1 SAARDQVDRMRP
13 LYPNIGNIYQFES
26 SSDSFSK
33 NVGLRLYTPS
43 NFKIRRIGI
52 DGFVQ
57 YVLGWAYNNASA
69 QNQYNWRSEWSLS
82 SFDSRSRL
90 TSNLN
95 IKLPKD
101 IAMSF
106 LITARSGRPYS
117 LTTGQDNNGDQTTN
131 DRPPGV
137 PRNSLTGP
145 GFYNVNANLTK
156 LFPLHKRESRQNASS
171 RPAGGINPATPQIFG
186 SPVGPIGIPQGSSA
200 SNRPGPKL
208 EFTVS
213 ANNRRNN
220 TQLRGY
226 SGVMTSPLF
235 GKPTGAAAGRMVM
248 VGLGLIF

>member
-1 SAARDQVDRMRP
+1 
-13 LYPNIGNIYQFES
+13 
-26 SSDSFSK
+26 
-33 NVGLRLYTPS
+33 LYTPG
-43 NFKIRRIGI
+43 NFRFHRIGI

-57 YVLGWAYNNASA
+57 YVLGWAYDNASA

-101 IAMSF
+101 ISMSF

-131 DRPPGV
+131 DRPAGV

-145 GFYNVNANLTK
+145 GFYNVNANFTK
-156 LFPLHKRESRQNASS
+156 TIPLRRAESSKAAGVNPGVPQVVGGPGGPTVIPQSS
-171 RPAGGINPATPQIFG
+171 G
-186 SPVGPIGIPQGSSA
+186 SPTQGPRLQF
-200 SNRPGPKL
+200 N
-208 EFTVS
+208 VS
-213 ANNRRNN
+213 ANNLLNN
-220 TQLRGY
+220 TQLQGY

-235 GKPTGAAAGRMVM
+235 GKPTGAAPGRSVTA
-248 VGLGLIF
+248 GLGILF